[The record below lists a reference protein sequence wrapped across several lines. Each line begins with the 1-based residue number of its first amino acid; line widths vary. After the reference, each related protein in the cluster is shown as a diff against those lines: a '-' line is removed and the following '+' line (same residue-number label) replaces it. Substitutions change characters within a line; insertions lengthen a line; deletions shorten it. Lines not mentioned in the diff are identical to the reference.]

1 MNFGTKVLFFFSALG
16 AFNGVMLSIYFFFF
30 RSKRY
35 LSDYLLGALLL
46 VLSIRI
52 GKSVAYFFDYGLP
65 KVYLQLGL
73 TACFFIGPFLYFY
86 IKSEVFQVRK
96 VPKSWIAQ
104 LVFWSVVIATV
115 GAIFTYQDSP
125 FLWRN
130 YFISFI
136 YLQWGIYIAFS
147 ITLLM
152 PIFKK
157 VVGRENLK
165 PFEKWIMTICG
176 AVVILFIS
184 YVWAILNI
192 TKGSYINGAIYFSII
207 IYLVFFVLLYRKK
220 ANDLSSLSTQKYVDK
235 RMNIADNQMIIDKLK
250 SVMTEKEL
258 YRKAD
263 LKVSDLASEIEISAH
278 QLSQLL
284 NDYFEK
290 NFTAFVNEYRINEAC
305 KRLLS
310 DGYSKIEAIGFEV
323 GFNSRSTFFS
333 AFKKLKG
340 TTPAMFQQK
349 HATHSL
355 T

>member
-1 MNFGTKVLFFFSALG
+1 
-16 AFNGVMLSIYFFFF
+16 
-30 RSKRY
+30 
-35 LSDYLLGALLL
+35 
-46 VLSIRI
+46 
-52 GKSVAYFFDYGLP
+52 
-65 KVYLQLGL
+65 
-73 TACFFIGPFLYFY
+73 
-86 IKSEVFQVRK
+86 
-96 VPKSWIAQ
+96 
-104 LVFWSVVIATV
+104 
-115 GAIFTYQDSP
+115 
-125 FLWRN
+125 
-130 YFISFI
+130 
-136 YLQWGIYIAFS
+136 
-147 ITLLM
+147 M

-157 VVGRENLK
+157 VVARENLK

-192 TKGSYINGAIYFSII
+192 TKGSYINAAIYFSII
-207 IYLVFFVLLYRKK
+207 IYLIFFVLLYRKK

-235 RMNIADNQMIIDKLK
+235 RMNIADTQMIIDKLK

-258 YRKAD
+258 YRKPD
-263 LKVSDLASEIEISAH
+263 LKVSDLANEIEISTH

-305 KRLLS
+305 KRLMS